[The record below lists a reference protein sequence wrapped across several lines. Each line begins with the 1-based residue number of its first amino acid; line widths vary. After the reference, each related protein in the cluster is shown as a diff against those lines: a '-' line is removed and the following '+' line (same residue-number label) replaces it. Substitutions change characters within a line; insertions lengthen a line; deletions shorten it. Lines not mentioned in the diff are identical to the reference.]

1 MVLLVSSGGGSS
13 RSCCYRSSGSS
24 SSGGSSGGS
33 GSSSGSGG
41 SGSGGGSLDGGGG
54 SSSSC
59 GSSISS
65 YGGSS
70 SGCVYSGRSG
80 GCGSRNCSGEESS
93 RGSSDDHPIFHV
105 CIRYYG
111 KLLKYVKITLVEAG
125 NAVLAVF
132 DEALQNEAM
141 RKLTGIHHV
150 YTYFLSYT
158 QSFISVITES
168 LGKRCTWDD
177 RWLWYCCRRN
187 LPNCGIHWISH
198 WISLVQELADTL
210 ASAANTYRH

>member
-1 MVLLVSSGGGSS
+1 MAVVVVVVVLIVVVNSCGSSGG
-13 RSCCYRSSGSS
+13 
-24 SSGGSSGGS
+24 GGS
-33 GSSSGSGG
+33 GSSISGS
-41 SGSGGGSLDGGGG
+41 SGS
-54 SSSSC
+54 SC
-59 GSSISS
+59 
-65 YGGSS
+65 GGSS
-70 SGCVYSGRSG
+70 SGGGKSDCGNSGGRSG
-80 GCGSRNCSGEESS
+80 CSSSCCCCSYSSSRKCSGKESS
-93 RGSSDDHPIFHV
+93 CSGSSYDHPFFHV
-105 CIRYYG
+105 DIRYYG

-141 RKLTGIHHV
+141 RKLTGIHHT
-150 YTYFLSYT
+150 YTYSISYT
-158 QSFISVITES
+158 QSFISES

-187 LPNCGIHWISH
+187 PPNRGIHRISH